1 MKDSLRRC
9 AAETIGTFC
18 LVFAGTAAIVVDA
31 GGGGVSHVGVSLVFG
46 LVVFAMIAA
55 VGDISGA
62 HLNPA
67 VTFGFWLAGR
77 FPARR
82 IAGYVA
88 AQVVGA
94 CAASVAVHG
103 LFPADQNLGATQPAG
118 AAAQAWWLEL
128 ILTAMLLYLILA
140 VSSGS
145 QERGITAGLA
155 IGGMV
160 TLEALLGGP
169 VSGASMNP
177 VRSLAPAVVSGRLD
191 HLWIYLT
198 APFVGAAMAVV
209 ACRCSRPDSCCAPR
223 SWTSASPCLSH
234 GDASRIRKPN
244 RLSDGGA

>member
-1 MKDSLRRC
+1 MDDSLQRC
-9 AAETIGTFC
+9 VAEAIGTFC

-31 GGGGVSHVGVSLVFG
+31 AGGGVTHVGVSMVFG

-55 VGDISGA
+55 VGDVSGA
-62 HLNPA
+62 HINPA

-77 FPARR
+77 FPANR

-88 AQVVGA
+88 SQIVGGCLASGVV
-94 CAASVAVHG
+94 HL
-103 LFPADQNLGATQPAG
+103 LFPLDATLGATRPSG
-118 AAAQAWWLEL
+118 TVGQAWALEVVL
-128 ILTAMLLYLILA
+128 SAILMYLILA

-145 QERGITAGLA
+145 REKGITAGLA

-160 TLEALLGGP
+160 TLGALLGGP

-198 APFVGAAMAVV
+198 APFVGAAVAVV
-209 ACRCSRPDSCCAPR
+209 ACRCSQPAVVAISHPG
-223 SWTSASPCLSH
+223 SGSPI
-234 GDASRIRKPN
+234 A
-244 RLSDGGA
+244 

>member
-1 MKDSLRRC
+1 MDDSLRRC
-9 AAETIGTFC
+9 VAEAIGTFC

-31 GGGGVSHVGVSLVFG
+31 AGGGVTHVGVSMVFG

-55 VGDISGA
+55 VGDVSGA
-62 HLNPA
+62 HINPA

-77 FPARR
+77 CPATR

-88 AQVVGA
+88 SQIVGGCLASGVV
-94 CAASVAVHG
+94 HL
-103 LFPADQNLGATQPAG
+103 LFPLDATLGATRPSG
-118 AAAQAWWLEL
+118 TVGQAWALEVV
-128 ILTAMLLYLILA
+128 LTAILMYLILA

-145 QERGITAGLA
+145 REKAITAGLA

-160 TLEALLGGP
+160 TLGALLGGP

-198 APFVGAAMAVV
+198 APLVGAAVAVV
-209 ACRCSRPDSCCAPR
+209 ACRCSRPAGCCDGRCLPE
-223 SWTSASPCLSH
+223 SAV
-234 GDASRIRKPN
+234 
-244 RLSDGGA
+244 

>member
-1 MKDSLRRC
+1 MDDSLRRC
-9 AAETIGTFC
+9 VAEAIGTFC

-31 GGGGVSHVGVSLVFG
+31 AGGGVTHVGVSMVFG

-55 VGDISGA
+55 VGDVSGA
-62 HLNPA
+62 HINPA

-77 FPARR
+77 FPATS

-88 AQVVGA
+88 AQILGA
-94 CAASVAVHG
+94 CAASAAVHA
-103 LFPADQNLGATQPAG
+103 LFPADANLGATQPAG

-128 ILTAMLLYLILA
+128 ILTAILMYLILA

-145 QERGITAGLA
+145 REKGITAGLA

-160 TLEALLGGP
+160 TLGALLGGP

-198 APFVGAAMAVV
+198 APFVGAAVAVV
-209 ACRCSRPDSCCAPR
+209 ACRCSRPAGCCAGR
-223 SWTSASPCLSH
+223 CSPESP
-234 GDASRIRKPN
+234 A
-244 RLSDGGA
+244 

>member
-1 MKDSLRRC
+1 MDDSLRRC
-9 AAETIGTFC
+9 VAEAIGTFC

-31 GGGGVSHVGVSLVFG
+31 AGGGVTHVGVSMVFG

-55 VGDISGA
+55 VGDVSGA
-62 HLNPA
+62 HINPA

-77 FPARR
+77 FPATR

-88 AQVVGA
+88 SQIVGGCLASGVV
-94 CAASVAVHG
+94 HL
-103 LFPADQNLGATQPAG
+103 LFPLDATLGATRPSG
-118 AAAQAWWLEL
+118 TVGQAWALEVV
-128 ILTAMLLYLILA
+128 LTAILMYLILA

-145 QERGITAGLA
+145 REKGITAGLA

-160 TLEALLGGP
+160 TLGALLGGP

-198 APFVGAAMAVV
+198 APLVGAALAVI
-209 ACRCSRPDSCCAPR
+209 ACRYSRPAGCCAGRCLPE
-223 SWTSASPCLSH
+223 SAV
-234 GDASRIRKPN
+234 
-244 RLSDGGA
+244 